1 LVGKCTIYFH
11 GVHSLYFI
19 NWTLIF
25 LRYENFM
32 GLMTG
37 VGIERELDK
46 YDKKTKLNVILLK
59 QMGKICKTQK
69 IHTNNK

>member
-1 LVGKCTIYFH
+1 
-11 GVHSLYFI
+11 
-19 NWTLIF
+19 
-25 LRYENFM
+25 M